1 MKFDDVL
8 RHVGEFGSYQKRIYF
23 LLCLPAITHGARMMV
38 SAFLQYVQKHRCAL
52 PGYDNDTYAIQ
63 SEYHNDLINST
74 IPYSFQDGDVIYD
87 QCHVFTNASGTMTM
101 VRCNRWVYDKSL
113 FLQTAVSEYNMVCE
127 DALLTSHSQMLFMA
141 GFLVGVFILGAF
153 ADRYGR
159 KLAIYVSMVI
169 NLVSGLAMAFAPNF
183 YVYVVLRFL
192 LGASTSGYFTAAYV
206 LGLEIVG
213 PSKRIWAGMVI
224 KYFFAIGLLLIDGL
238 GFVIRDWHHMEL
250 VVTCIVAVFLPYWWI
265 IPESPRW
272 LITQGRIPEAEAII
286 RKAAEVNKVTLP
298 DKLCAESEETSD
310 EKAGNITSFLQL
322 FTSSVMLFRTLI
334 IFFNWLVT
342 SMAYYGLSLNTQDLG
357 SDNFFLTFFLAS
369 LMDFP
374 GVTLCLFLLDRVGRK
389 VMMCGSMLIGGVACL
404 LTIFSILYLGESYQW
419 ITITLAMIGKMGTAM
434 CFAVV
439 YVFSSELFP
448 TVVRNVAV
456 GASSSWARVG
466 GMIAPYVADAG
477 KLVGGDFGRAL
488 PLLVFGAASVVAGL
502 LALLLPETLNRDLPE
517 TIEDG
522 IAFGRTAPNPTP
534 AVVMT
539 AYHQD
544 NQSEEG
550 ARKDKTDEKYP
561 GDADKHHQHVA

>member
-8 RHVGEFGSYQKRIYF
+8 RHVGEFGAYQKRIYF

-38 SAFLQYVQKHRCAL
+38 SAFLQYVQKHRCEL
-52 PGYDNDTYAIQ
+52 PGYDNDTYAVQ
-63 SEYHNDLINST
+63 SEYHQELINST
-74 IPYSFQDGDVIYD
+74 IPYSFQDGHLVYD
-87 QCHVFTNASGTMTM
+87 KCHVYANATGT
-101 VRCNRWVYDKSL
+101 VSLEKCNRWVYDKSL
-113 FLQTAVSEYNMVCE
+113 FLQTAVSEFNMVCE

-141 GFLVGVFILGAF
+141 GFLVGVFVLGAF

-169 NLVSGLAMAFAPNF
+169 NLVAGIALAFAPNF

-224 KYFFAIGLLLIDGL
+224 KYFFALGLLLIDGL
-238 GFVIRDWHHMEL
+238 GYVIRDWHHMEL
-250 VVTCIVAVFLPYWWI
+250 VVTCLVAVFLPYWWI

-272 LITQGRIPEAEAII
+272 LLTRGRIPEAEAII

-298 DKLCAESEETSD
+298 DKLCAEADETLD
-310 EKAGNITSFLQL
+310 ERAGHMTAFLQL
-322 FTSSVMLFRTLI
+322 FTSSVLLFRTLI

-357 SDNFFLTFFLAS
+357 SGNFFLTFFLAS

-404 LTIFSILYLGESYQW
+404 LTIFTILYLGESYQW

-448 TVVRNVAV
+448 TVVRNIAV

-502 LALLLPETLNRDLPE
+502 LALFLPETLNRDLPE
-517 TIEDG
+517 TIQDG
-522 IAFGRTAPNPTP
+522 IVFGRTPPKP
-534 AVVMT
+534 KPPVIMT
-539 AYHQD
+539 AYCV
-544 NQSEEG
+544 EG
-550 ARKDKTDEKYP
+550 RVERNRRRESAEDKT
-561 GDADKHHQHVA
+561 V